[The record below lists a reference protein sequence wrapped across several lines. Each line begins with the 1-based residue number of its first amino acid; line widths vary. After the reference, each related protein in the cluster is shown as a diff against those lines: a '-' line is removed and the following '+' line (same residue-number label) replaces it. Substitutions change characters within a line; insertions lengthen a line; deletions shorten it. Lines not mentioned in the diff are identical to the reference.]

1 MTVLLFAVLG
11 AAAGAGA
18 HRLVARLAGRHPPRG
33 VCEAA
38 AAAAAPWPCSP
49 PPRHRVRPPSRR

>member
-33 VCEAA
+33 CVRPPPRP
-38 AAAAAPWPCSP
+38 AAPWPCSP